1 MEPHFGFLADNLCC
15 LSGIYEVNMP
25 LLSEEQKLEKKI
37 ISRFQKAIYDFH
49 LIEDNDKVLVGLSGG
64 KDSLCLLEML
74 ALRQRIRKP
83 DFSVEAL
90 HIRMENIK
98 YESDVSYLRDFSES
112 RGVKFHFVT
121 TGFNSETD
129 KRKSPCFLCS
139 WNRRKQMFM
148 KAQELGC
155 NKIALGHHMDDIIHT
170 AMMNLFFQGSF
181 STMPV
186 CLKMKKMPLT
196 IIRPLCLEAESDL
209 QQYALNQGY
218 RKQVKLCPYESD
230 SHRADMK
237 ELFGKIEAMNDE
249 ARYSV
254 MTALGRENK
263 LVEE

>member
-1 MEPHFGFLADNLCC
+1 
-15 LSGIYEVNMP
+15 MP
-25 LLSEEQKLEKKI
+25 LLSQEQKLERKI
-37 ISRFQKAIYDFH
+37 VSRFQKAIYDYR
-49 LIEDNDKVLVGLSGG
+49 LIEDGDRLLVGLSGG
-64 KDSLCLLEML
+64 KDSLCLLELL
-74 ALRQRIRKP
+74 AARQKIRKP
-83 DFSVEAL
+83 VFSVEAL

-98 YESDVSYLRDFSES
+98 YESDVSYLRDFCES
-112 RGVKFHFVT
+112 RGVRFHVVT
-121 TGFNSETD
+121 TGFDASMD

-170 AMMNLFFQGSF
+170 TMMNVFFQGSF

-186 CLKMKKMPLT
+186 RLKMRKMPLT

-209 QQYALNQGY
+209 LEYSALKMY
-218 RKQVKLCPYESD
+218 RKQVKLCPYETD
-230 SHRADMK
+230 SHRDDMK
-237 ELFGKIEAMNDE
+237 GLFSEIEGVNSE

-254 MTALGRENK
+254 WNALEKGGK